1 MSSQTNLNYT
11 MPETNIA
18 PATRPFQKR
27 QSKVVFF
34 RGENV
39 FVSGRLHLTEPG
51 YHQVVAP
58 PLASRPST
66 AAVLPG
72 ATHMTFPRASMVF
85 RHKKN
90 VSAWIFHRKV
100 VHGHGEVMV
109 SDVDGFRFI
118 LQGYSTAER

>member
-1 MSSQTNLNYT
+1 

-27 QSKVVFF
+27 QSKVGFQQPIF

-51 YHQVVAP
+51 YHQVVSP

-72 ATHMTFPRASMVF
+72 ATHMTFRRDAWAS
-85 RHKKN
+85 RH
-90 VSAWIFHRKV
+90 
-100 VHGHGEVMV
+100 
-109 SDVDGFRFI
+109 
-118 LQGYSTAER
+118 